1 PGFARLAP
9 MPPTSAARWT
19 TSSGSASANSRA
31 ASSQEVRSY
40 SARRAT
46 NGSCP
51 AARKRATTCEPRKP
65 PPPVTS
71 TFTPATLVTVEELG
85 AVSQGQLVPEAL
97 GECGQQRR
105 ALGEGA
111 AGIEGCDTGRVAQ
124 DLGLRQRAGIEAQAR
139 RIDVLPGHAPVSE
152 EGDDRLVADHELV
165 RARELVELRGGGGQR
180 RVFRPL
186 VEPHAVELLDP
197 AGGEQERAGGERH
210 GEQARLQASEREP
223 E

>member
-1 PGFARLAP
+1 

-51 AARKRATTCEPRKP
+51 AARKRSTTCEPRKP

-71 TFTPATLVTVEELG
+71 TLTASRLVAVEDQG
-85 AVSQGQLVPEAL
+85 AAGQLEPVTEARAQR
-97 GECGQQRR
+97 GQQRR
-105 ALGEGA
+105 PLVERSARVERG
-111 AGIEGCDTGRVAQ
+111 DVGRVAQ
-124 DLGLRQRAGIEAQAR
+124 HLRLGQRAGVEAEAR
-139 RIDVLPGHAPVSE
+139 RVDVLARNPAMRE

-165 RARELVELRGGGGQR
+165 RPRQ
-180 RVFRPL
+180 
-186 VEPHAVELLDP
+186 AVEARRSAD
-197 AGGEQERAGGERH
+197 ERGVLVRPVQPDAV
-210 GEQARLQASEREP
+210 
-223 E
+223 